1 MDAAGFGAL
10 IRGRL
15 DEMGES
21 PITAARRAGLPRDAI
36 RSVFRGHP
44 PSLGRAA
51 EICRAL
57 DLELVIRPRA
67 PGAGEA
73 PAVPA
78 RPSPRPGGAPGA
90 ALEAVSDR
98 RLAELIAAVA
108 DEYEALD
115 PVGQASM
122 LTRIWGL
129 HPELRERERTARRVV
144 AWLGWRVV
152 ESPARA
158 AGKGG

>member
-1 MDAAGFGAL
+1 MTDAAARL
-10 IRGRL
+10 REIVRGRVEAEGL
-15 DEMGES
+15 H
-21 PITAARRAGLPRDAI
+21 PLAARTGLSVGQI
-36 RSVFRGHP
+36 RSICA
-44 PSLGRAA
+44 GRAPLISTVSQA
-51 EICRAL
+51 CAAL

-73 PAVPA
+73 PAAVPA
-78 RPSPRPGGAPGA
+78 PPSPRPGGAPGA

-129 HPELRERERTARRVV
+129 HPELRERAD
-144 AWLGWRVV
+144 
-152 ESPARA
+152 RA
-158 AGKGG
+158 AGRRLARLARG